1 MSVPCLNIS
10 LVGCSAGNCVVL
22 QSRFEEPE
30 DVHGIIMR
38 GPEALQSQFSTGY
51 GMVLNLLHSRSLAEA
66 REFIQRSFS
75 NYLGAL
81 AQNCCLVC
89 ASNPTVQRHCVHGAT
104 YRQTMLLAYAG

>member
-1 MSVPCLNIS
+1 MRKAN
-10 LVGCSAGNCVVL
+10 GRAGNCVVL
-22 QSRFEEPE
+22 QSRFEDPE

-81 AQNCCLVC
+81 ADKRPPMLG
-89 ASNPTVQRHCVHGAT
+89 SHLRRSMHGAP
-104 YRQTMLLAYAG
+104 QKLWFCCMGI